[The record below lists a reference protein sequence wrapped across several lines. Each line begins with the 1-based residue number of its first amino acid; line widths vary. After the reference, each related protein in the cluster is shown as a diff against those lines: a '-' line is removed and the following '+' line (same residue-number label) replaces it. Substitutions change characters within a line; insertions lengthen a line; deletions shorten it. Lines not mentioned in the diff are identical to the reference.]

1 MQYTTTEHFRLCI
14 KLVIVDFVLI
24 DKCIPTAAA
33 PALVGIT
40 LLVKLCKV
48 RHILASLTY
57 WYFVVVRQS
66 VRDDVPDKALAVHA
80 AVSLPL
86 ISLWGSSVHTTVV
99 WCSQIVILLT
109 TCRIFVQKCL
119 PLFFGFLI
127 FVSAVLIEHIRQVC
141 GTIQFCSRCSQFCS
155 GQNAGRQCHDHSTK
169 DCETAFHTA
178 FQSL

>member
-1 MQYTTTEHFRLCI
+1 MQ
-14 KLVIVDFVLI
+14 IVLR
-24 DKCIPTAAA
+24 DKGVPTAAV
-33 PALVGIT
+33 PALVGIA

-57 WYFVVVRQS
+57 RNFVVVRQS
-66 VRDDVPDKALAVHA
+66 MRNDVPDKALAVHA

-86 ISLWGSSVHTTVV
+86 ISFGGCSVQTAVV
-99 WCSQIVILLT
+99 WRSQIVVFLT
-109 TCRIFVQKCL
+109 ACRIFVQKCL

-155 GQNAGRQCHDHSTK
+155 GQNTGCQCHDYSTK